1 MTKET
6 LSDKIDQFILDDRP
20 ELLNVKDVKEF
31 IKKSNEDLYRTF
43 KRIKKGVCQ
52 TFNYSSR
59 KVHFLDELSAEIGN
73 FSKRF
78 KKRAGKDLI

>member
-31 IKKSNEDLYRTF
+31 IKKSN
-43 KRIKKGVCQ
+43 
-52 TFNYSSR
+52 
-59 KVHFLDELSAEIGN
+59 
-73 FSKRF
+73 
-78 KKRAGKDLI
+78 